1 MRRALGRVRA
11 AFVGGAATGTSAAGT
26 DELTAAAAGTGELT
40 DVLTAFAR
48 PATARDWRGVAPRTV
63 LSEAALPEVVPA
75 EGLPAEG
82 VPSEVLLCAEPASAP
97 TSAAATAVPP
107 TIAAPSPSVT
117 AAVPSQA
124 YGRIRRCFDTRLLPR
139 FATNLP

>member
-11 AFVGGAATGTSAAGT
+11 ALVGGAATGTSAAGT
-26 DELTAAAAGTGELT
+26 DELAAAAAGTGELT

-48 PATARDWRGVAPRTV
+48 PATARDWRGVAPRAA

-75 EGLPAEG
+75 EG
-82 VPSEVLLCAEPASAP
+82 VPSEVLLGAEPAPAPASA
-97 TSAAATAVPP
+97 TATAVPP

-124 YGRIRRCFDTRLLPR
+124 
-139 FATNLP
+139 

>member
-1 MRRALGRVRA
+1 MA
-11 AFVGGAATGTSAAGT
+11 
-26 DELTAAAAGTGELT
+26 AAAAGGGELT
-40 DVLTAFAR
+40 GALTAFAR
-48 PATARDWRGVAPRTV
+48 PATARDWRGVAPRAV

-75 EGLPAEG
+75 EG
-82 VPSEVLLCAEPASAP
+82 VPSEVLLCDEPASAP

-124 YGRIRRCFDTRLLPR
+124 
-139 FATNLP
+139 